1 MEIRVLRYFLAVAEE
16 GSFVRAAKALYIS
29 QPSLSR
35 QISQLERELG
45 VPLFERGQQR
55 STLTEQGLMLKR
67 RAEEIIELANAATIE
82 VSAGDVLS
90 GSIHI
95 GFSDCSATKMSM
107 KTLAAFSNRH
117 PRVRYNVYIG
127 NSAQIAER
135 IHSDE
140 LDAGVVTE
148 PVTIGELSSFRLRQ
162 QDVWGVAFN
171 RNHPLANRESVS
183 LKEIS
188 AEPILIPERTEM
200 RGEIKHWC
208 DEEHT
213 QLNVYARGNIIRSS
227 LPLVEAGMCCALTIQ
242 SASPTSK
249 LSGTNF
255 VPLRP
260 QRATGT
266 LVIWKQSRT
275 CNPLIN
281 EIVKLL
287 KEQDTTNAIG

>member
-16 GSFVRAAKALYIS
+16 GSFVKAAKALYIS

-45 VPLFERGQQR
+45 VPLFERGRQH
-55 STLTEQGLMLKR
+55 SSLTEQGIMLKR
-67 RAEEIIELANAATIE
+67 RAEKIIELTNAAAIE
-82 VSAGDVLS
+82 VAVGDILS
-90 GSIHI
+90 GSVHI
-95 GFSDCSATKMSM
+95 GFSDCSATQRSM
-107 KTLAAFSNRH
+107 KTLAMFSSKH
-117 PRVRYNVYIG
+117 PHVRYNVYIG

-135 IHSDE
+135 IHADE
-140 LDAGVVTE
+140 LDVGMVTE
-148 PVTIGELSSFRLRQ
+148 PVTIGELSSFRLPQ

-171 RNHPLANRESVS
+171 RSHPLANRESVS
-183 LKEIS
+183 LREIS
-188 AEPILIPERTEM
+188 AEPILIPERPEM
-200 RGEIKHWC
+200 SGEIKHWC

-213 QLNVYARGNIIRSS
+213 QLNICACGNIIRSS

-255 VPLRP
+255 VLLCPKRT
-260 QRATGT
+260 TGN

-275 CNPLIN
+275 CNSLIS

-287 KEQDTTNAIG
+287 KEQNFADATE